1 MSRKIDVLVA
11 GAGPVGL
18 ATAIYAAK
26 SGLEVVVC
34 DPRSGDMD
42 KACGEGLMPTA
53 AGHLRELDIELSGHP
68 IRGIAYLSSDGS
80 HHVQAAFRGEH
91 GMGVRRTVL
100 AEKLAAEAA
109 RLGVQ
114 RIDARVEQVTQ
125 DDHGVHAA
133 GIDARWLVAADGLH
147 SRIRRDLG
155 MDRPSSASPRF
166 GLRQHFALAPW
177 SDNVEVTWAEDT
189 EAYVTPVGDRSV
201 GVAILG
207 GRGGS
212 FDERLECFPIL
223 RDRLR
228 GIGMEGGPVLGAGP
242 LRQTSSRRVSGR
254 VLLVGDASGYVDAL
268 TGEGISVGLAQAE
281 ALVRCLVANRSE
293 DYERAWWRVTRR
305 TRTLT
310 LLLLAASQRPAL
322 RRGLLPAASR
332 LPFLFSA
339 GVRAAA

>member
-18 ATAIYAAK
+18 ATAIHAAK

-53 AGHLRELDIELSGHP
+53 TGHLRELDIELSGHP

-100 AEKLAAEAA
+100 AETLAAEAA

-114 RIDARVEQVTQ
+114 RIDARVDQVTQ
-125 DDHGVHAA
+125 DDHGVHAS
-133 GIDARWLVAADGLH
+133 GINARYLVAADGLH

-155 MDRPSSASPRF
+155 VDLPSSASPRF
-166 GLRQHFALAPW
+166 GLRRHFAMPPW
-177 SDNVEVTWAEDT
+177 SDNVEVTWAKDT
-189 EAYVTPVGDRSV
+189 EAYVTPVSDGSV

-212 FDERLECFPIL
+212 FEERLQQFPIL

-228 GIGMEGGPVLGAGP
+228 GMAGGPVLGAGP
-242 LRQTSSRRVSGR
+242 LRQSSSRRVCGR

-281 ALVRCLVANRSE
+281 ALARCLVAGRPA
-293 DYERAWWRVTRR
+293 DYEQSWWRVTRR
-305 TRTLT
+305 ARTLT
-310 LLLLAASQRPAL
+310 LILLTASQRPTL
-322 RRGLLPAASR
+322 RRALLPAATK
-332 LPFLFSA
+332 LPFLFTA

>member
-1 MSRKIDVLVA
+1 MRSKVDLLVA

-18 ATAIYAAK
+18 ATAIHAAK
-26 SGLEVVVC
+26 AGLEVLVC
-34 DPRSGDMD
+34 DPRSGDLD

-53 AGHLRELDIELSGHP
+53 ARNLRALDIRLTGHP
-68 IRGIAYLSSDGS
+68 IRGISYLASDGS
-80 HHVQAAFRGEH
+80 RHAQAAFRGET
-91 GMGVRRTVL
+91 GMGMRRTVL
-100 AEKLAAEAA
+100 SGALASEAS

-114 RIDARVEQVTQ
+114 RIDARIDDITQ
-125 DDHGVHAA
+125 DEQGIHAA
-133 GIDARWLVAADGLH
+133 GSTARWLVAADGLH

-155 MDRPSSASPRF
+155 LDRSSAHAPRF
-166 GLRQHFALAPW
+166 GLRRHFAMAPW
-177 SDNVEVTWAEDT
+177 SDHVEVSWAEDA
-189 EAYVTPVGDRSV
+189 EAYVTPVGDNNV

-212 FDERLECFPIL
+212 FDQRLELFPIL
-223 RDRLR
+223 RDRLQ
-228 GIGMEGGPVLGAGP
+228 GMSGGPVLGAGP

-268 TGEGISVGLAQAE
+268 TGEGISVGLAQAD
-281 ALVRCLVANRSE
+281 ALVRCLVSNRPE

-310 LLLLAASQRPAL
+310 LALLAASQRPTL
-322 RRGLLPAASR
+322 RRALIPAASR
-332 LPFLFSA
+332 LPFLFAA

>member
-1 MSRKIDVLVA
+1 MSRKVDVLVA

-18 ATAIYAAK
+18 ATAIHAAR

-53 AGHLRELDIELSGHP
+53 TGHLRALDMQVSGHP
-68 IRGIAYLSSDGS
+68 IRGIAYLSSDGT

-100 AEKLAAEAA
+100 AEAMATEAD

-114 RIDARVEQVTQ
+114 RIDARIDQISQ
-125 DDHGVHAA
+125 DDHGVSAA
-133 GIDARWLVAADGLH
+133 GINARWLVAADGLH

-155 MDRPSSASPRF
+155 VDRPSSASPRF
-166 GLRQHFALAPW
+166 GLRRHFAMTPW

-189 EAYVTPVGDRSV
+189 EAYVTPVSDGSV

-212 FDERLECFPIL
+212 FDERLEQFPIL

-228 GIGMEGGPVLGAGP
+228 GSAGGPVLGAGP
-242 LRQTSSRRVSGR
+242 LRQSSSRRVCGR

-268 TGEGISVGLAQAE
+268 TGEGISVGLAQAQ
-281 ALVRCLVANRSE
+281 ALARCLVSGRPA
-293 DYERAWWRVTRR
+293 DYERSWWRVTRR
-305 TRTLT
+305 ARTLT
-310 LLLLAASQRPAL
+310 LVLLTASQRPTL
-322 RRGLLPAASR
+322 RRALLPAATR
-332 LPFLFSA
+332 LPFLFTA

>member
-1 MSRKIDVLVA
+1 MSKKVDLLVA

-18 ATAIYAAK
+18 VTAIHAAR
-26 SGLEVVVC
+26 SGLEVVVS

-53 AGHLRELDIELSGHP
+53 AGHLRALDMQLSGHP
-68 IRGIAYLSSDGS
+68 IRGIEYLSSDGS

-100 AEKLAAEAA
+100 AEALVTEAA

-114 RIDARVEQVTQ
+114 RIDARVDRVTQ
-125 DDHGVHAA
+125 DDHGVYAA
-133 GIDARWLVAADGLH
+133 GIHARWLVAADGLH

-155 MDRPSSASPRF
+155 VEKASSASPRF
-166 GLRQHFALAPW
+166 GLRRHFAMAPW
-177 SDNVEVTWAEDT
+177 SDHVEVTWAKDT
-189 EAYVTPVGDRSV
+189 EAYVTPVGDGSV

-212 FDERLECFPIL
+212 FDERLERFPNL

-228 GIGMEGGPVLGAGP
+228 GTAGGPVLGAGP
-242 LRQTSSRRVSGR
+242 LRQSSSRRVSGR
-254 VLLVGDASGYVDAL
+254 VLLVGDASGYIDAL

-281 ALVRCLVANRSE
+281 ALVRCLVANRPD

-332 LPFLFSA
+332 LPFLFTA

>member
-1 MSRKIDVLVA
+1 MSKKVDLLVA

-18 ATAIYAAK
+18 VTAIHAAR
-26 SGLEVVVC
+26 SGLDVVVS

-53 AGHLRELDIELSGHP
+53 AAHLRSLDMHLSGHP
-68 IRGIAYLSSDGS
+68 IRGIEYLSSDGS
-80 HHVQAAFRGEH
+80 HHVRAAFRGEH

-100 AEKLAAEAA
+100 AEALATEAD
-109 RLGVQ
+109 RLGVH
-114 RIDARVEQVTQ
+114 RIDAHVDRVTQ
-125 DDHGVHAA
+125 DDQGVHAA
-133 GIDARWLVAADGLH
+133 GIHARWLVAADGLH

-155 MDRPSSASPRF
+155 VDKPSSAPSRF
-166 GLRQHFALAPW
+166 GLRRHFAMAPW

-189 EAYVTPVGDRSV
+189 EAYVTPVGDESV

-212 FDERLECFPIL
+212 FDERLERFPNL

-228 GIGMEGGPVLGAGP
+228 GMPGGPVLGAGP

-281 ALVRCLVANRSE
+281 ALVRCLVANRPD

-310 LLLLAASQRPAL
+310 LLLLAASQRPTL

-332 LPFLFSA
+332 LPFLFTA

>member
-53 AGHLRELDIELSGHP
+53 TGHLRELDIELSGHP

-100 AEKLAAEAA
+100 AETLAAEAA

-114 RIDARVEQVTQ
+114 RIDARVDQVTQ

-133 GIDARWLVAADGLH
+133 GINARWLVAADGLH

-155 MDRPSSASPRF
+155 VDLPSSSSPRF
-166 GLRQHFALAPW
+166 GLRRHFAMTPW
-177 SDNVEVTWAEDT
+177 SDNVEVTWAKDT
-189 EAYVTPVGDRSV
+189 EAYVTPVSDGSV

-212 FDERLECFPIL
+212 FEERLQQFPIL

-228 GIGMEGGPVLGAGP
+228 GIAGGPVLGAGP
-242 LRQTSSRRVSGR
+242 LRQSSSRRVCGR

-281 ALVRCLVANRSE
+281 ALARCLVAGRPA
-293 DYERAWWRVTRR
+293 DYEQSWWRVTRR
-305 TRTLT
+305 ARTLT
-310 LLLLAASQRPAL
+310 LILLSASQRPTL
-322 RRGLLPAASR
+322 RRALLPAATK
-332 LPFLFSA
+332 LPFLFTA